1 MKNVILTFNLL
12 LWLLPIS
19 AQITIRGSVQ
29 DGASKTPLTFV
40 NIGIR
45 GKNIGC
51 ISSSEGQFIL
61 KVAKENNND
70 TLTFSYVGYQEKR
83 LLIKSL
89 AAQGSNNII
98 LDPLTTTLQEV
109 VVNAKDKWKKDKVG
123 VTHYLGY
130 QYEYTGYSKNISFI
144 QEIGQKIDLGAER
157 IKVSSFN
164 IFLASVTGDSVAF
177 RINFYAFNGK
187 QSGDRVFQRE
197 ILVKQVLR
205 RGWLTVN
212 LEDYNI
218 WMSGSVLASIE
229 FLRRSEDE
237 KSFSPLYGGVMS
249 NKGIS
254 YHRQVSLGNWE
265 QEKSGTYSI
274 YLETKRLVR

>member
-1 MKNVILTFNLL
+1 MKKIILTFIALV
-12 LWLLPIS
+12 ITFAGS
-19 AQITIRGSVQ
+19 AQITVQGTVQ
-29 DGASKTPLTFV
+29 DGSSKSALAFV

-51 ISSSEGQFIL
+51 ISNSEGQFIL
-61 KVAKENNND
+61 KLPQENNND
-70 TLTFSYVGYQEKR
+70 TLTFSYVGYQEKSF
-83 LLIKSL
+83 LIKKL
-89 AAQGSNNII
+89 AAQGNNSII
-98 LDPLTTTLQEV
+98 LDPITTTLQEV
-109 VVNAKDKWKKDKVG
+109 VVNAKDKWKKDKMG

-130 QYEYTGYSKNISFI
+130 QYEYTGYSKNVSYI

-157 IKVSSFN
+157 VKVSSFN
-164 IFLASVTGDSVAF
+164 IFLANVTGDSAAF

-187 QSGDRVFQRE
+187 QSGDRVYQRE
-197 ILVKQVLR
+197 IFVKQVLR

-218 WMSGSVLASIE
+218 WMSGSVMASIE

-274 YLETKRLVR
+274 YLETKRLIR